1 MPKRAKVHECNASM
15 VYDLGNLAKAH
26 KNAQKGKGFY
36 KEVKMVNQNQG
47 KYLCELSDM
56 ERNGTYRTSEY
67 EHFQK
72 NDGRKVREISKL
84 PYYPDRIHQWAI
96 IQVIEPFL
104 IRNMTKDT
112 YSAIPGRGV
121 QAAYEAVRKSLRT
134 DFENTQWCLK
144 IDIRKYYP
152 SIPKDKLKETYER
165 LFKDRELLEMI
176 FEIIDS
182 TPGDCGVPIGNYV
195 SQYSG
200 NIYLSCFDHM
210 VKENWGVKH
219 YFRYMDDMVFLAK
232 SKEFLQRLV
241 TRVTAFLER
250 FLGLEVKKSWSLFF
264 VEDRGID
271 FVGYVFR
278 HGVIRLRKSI
288 VKTLRRLCLNV
299 RRRARRGHLINY
311 SMYCAFGSLTG
322 WLGHCNSAGLR
333 RRYVMPIE
341 HKMTEYHL
349 KVIRGNKNGGLK
361 KCA

>member
-1 MPKRAKVHECNASM
+1 MPKRAKVHECNAAM

-36 KEVKMVNQNQG
+36 KEVRMVNQNQG
-47 KYLCELSDM
+47 KYLCVLSEM
-56 ERNGTYRTSEY
+56 ERNGTYHTSEY
-67 EHFQK
+67 ENFLK
-72 NDGRKVREISKL
+72 DDGRKVREISKL

-121 QAAYEAVRKSLRT
+121 QAAYEGVKHALRA
-134 DFENTQWCLK
+134 DAENTRWCLK
-144 IDIRKYYP
+144 IDIKKYYP
-152 SIPKDKLKETYER
+152 SIPKEKLKEKYER
-165 LFKDRELLEMI
+165 LFKDRDLLEMI
-176 FEIIDS
+176 FEVIDS
-182 TPGDCGVPIGNYV
+182 TPGSRGVPIGNYI

-200 NIYLSCFDHM
+200 NIYLSDFDHM
-210 VKENWGVKH
+210 VKEFWGVKH
-219 YFRYMDDMVFLAK
+219 YFRYMDDMVFLA
-232 SKEFLQRLV
+232 STKEFLQRLV
-241 TRVTAFLER
+241 KRITAYLEQ
-250 FLGLEVKKSWSLFF
+250 FLGLEVKRSWSLFY

-278 HGVIRLRKSI
+278 HSVIKLRKAI

-299 RRRARRGHLINY
+299 RRRAGRGHLINY
-311 SMYCAFGSLTG
+311 SMFCAFGSLTG

-333 RRYVMPIE
+333 KRYVMPIE
-341 HKMTEYHL
+341 HKISEYHF
-349 KVIRGNKNGGLK
+349 KVIKGGKNGGLQ